1 MHPLLAGRLSPPMPY
16 VRLFRQAERE
26 ALAGGKDLS
35 HVEETSEPSDDGQMI
50 LNTELVTVVEML
62 GEVDDIIQCAAT
74 APFDA
79 ATRWARLAP
88 SLSDKASASK
98 VLRDKVASCLD
109 MLESWFVAEDETVK
123 QAACEALEASAEA
136 ELPGIDA
143 GAERFIPVSLLLLQ
157 ALSVSSIHQAALSAL
172 VAYVDELPSHFV
184 APQVGPIVECLLH
197 HLSVAPTEEAED
209 YVEALG
215 TLACAV
221 ESAFVPVLAQA
232 IQPLLTIQARPA
244 SEQLST
250 LRVAVQEALSAFV
263 EASGPEAF
271 RPFLQSTL
279 AVATAQASSKPS
291 AVLQPVK
298 PEGEGDG
305 DEDDDAESDAIAL
318 RCASFDFFGAVA
330 KTYGAEIADALPSI
344 CPVLLETIERDEE
357 AELEAALGRFV
368 LNRSRSGIGTDTDV
382 GADAAEAKVDQEK
395 QADESPS
402 SADDD
407 NDDDDY
413 EDVDE
418 GEDDDSVSGLISF
431 ETDQGH
437 AISACVE
444 IFSAAKQAFA
454 PYLERVGAALLK
466 HVKSEGDMDVVLA
479 AAQGLLKAL
488 EILQEMSGAAKWEQ
502 GASLVP
508 FCAEAQQLVTVA
520 MPKIL
525 ELLDESA
532 EEDSDLDSLLPEIC
546 ISLGETLEKLGPA
559 LLTSQQVETLC
570 ETIKMVLEQQ
580 SSADAEDNV
589 NNAGARSLLARI
601 SGGSVLEDLEALRA
615 VINLLGTLLTVYG
628 PAITPFVSA
637 NLTLILRFARPSNS
651 SSQRC
656 IALACLAEVASGFQS
671 AVTPFTQPISAA
683 IVLCLD
689 KDENSAVR
697 TNALNALGFLVQ
709 NSDDAQLLQQQSLCE
724 ALTKVEDAFKRNEVD
739 HNDVLGDNACALVAR
754 ILLKD
759 DALLPL
765 EQLGPVWLAALP
777 IRVDFEETETVI
789 TALDKLIRA
798 ENPLIVSQLPQIL
811 SYFATVLDSTKY
823 GVWPEAPLAQVSQ
836 KGRDVVVKLARDLAT
851 GPQAAAVEAAGLG
864 AILQ

>member
-1 MHPLLAGRLSPPMPY
+1 MHPLLAGRLSPPMQY
-16 VRLFRQAERE
+16 AERE

-35 HVEETSEPSDDGQMI
+35 HVEETSEPSDDGQII

-98 VLRDKVASCLD
+98 VLRDKVAACLD

-143 GAERFIPVSLLLLQ
+143 GAERFIPLLLQ

-197 HLSVAPTEEAED
+197 HLSVAPAEEAED

-298 PEGEGDG
+298 PEGEGEG

-357 AELEAALGRFV
+357 AELEAAL
-368 LNRSRSGIGTDTDV
+368 
-382 GADAAEAKVDQEK
+382 DAAEAKVDEEK

-407 NDDDDY
+407 DDDDDY
-413 EDVDE
+413 EDVNE

-532 EEDSDLDSLLPEIC
+532 EEESDLDSLLPEIC

-580 SSADAEDNV
+580 SSADAEEHV
-589 NNAGARSLLARI
+589 NTAGARSLLARI
-601 SGGSVLEDLEALRA
+601 SGSSVLEDLEALRA

-651 SSQRC
+651 ASERC
-656 IALACLAEVASGFQS
+656 IALACIAEIASGLQS

-683 IVLCLD
+683 IVSCLE
-689 KDENSAVR
+689 KDQNSAVR

-754 ILLKD
+754 ILLKN

-851 GPQAAAVEAAGLG
+851 GPQVAAVEAAGLG
-864 AILQ
+864 AFLH